1 MVVKLLFMRHAESL
15 YNVLGLCNADPA
27 VAVPL
32 TDNGR
37 LQAEAA
43 AQRLA
48 ATPIDLIF
56 VSELP
61 RARETAEIV
70 NRLHGAPMHIDARLN
85 DRRNG
90 FEGRPV
96 ADYLAA
102 VSQDPLH
109 TRPEGG
115 ETYQELKSR
124 VSAFLDEIGNELAHA
139 VLVVSHHE
147 VLQVAYGHF
156 AGYTDEQMWRH
167 WIGNAEFFEAKV
179 L

>member
-1 MVVKLLFMRHAESL
+1 MRHAESI

-32 TDNGR
+32 TDKGR
-37 LQAEAA
+37 LQAEGTGN
-43 AQRLA
+43 RLA
-48 ATPIDLIF
+48 KAKIDLIF

-70 NRLHGAPMHIDARLN
+70 NRYHGAPLRSDGRLN

-90 FEGRPV
+90 FEGRQV

-102 VSQDPLH
+102 VGHDPLH
-109 TRPEGG
+109 CRPEGG

-124 VSAFLDEIGNELAHA
+124 VSAFLDELASQPAQA

-147 VLQVAYGHF
+147 VLQIAYGHF
-156 AGYTDEQMWRH
+156 AGYTDEQMWRY
-167 WIGNAEFFEAKV
+167 WIGHADVFEAKF
-179 L
+179 